1 MTDIKKKIAEVAE
14 KDKSKWLEKAK
25 YRRENRDWLVKSKR
39 IALRVLGVLKE
50 RGMQQ
55 KELAE
60 KLGVSKQQVS
70 KIVKGKE
77 NLTLETISKLE
88 KALEI
93 SLLIIPSH
101 KSESDQQEKPA
112 RAQVDQFSKLK
123 ETATIL
129 SQIEPQLISY
139 LQVAMDSEEYAA
151 RESVKRTFINLFDEI
166 RRDETKDNK
175 YLFSYLLSDVR
186 HQYIN
191 TVKEEVRNSFAKN
204 IPTVKTHFSSKVK
217 WTQANK
223 QVWESPED
231 KPKMMLVG

>member
-25 YRRENRDWLVKSKR
+25 YRRENRDWLLKSKH

-60 KLGVSKQQVS
+60 QLGVSKQQVS

-88 KALEI
+88 KALGITLFE
-93 SLLIIPSH
+93 IPSQ
-101 KSESDQQEKPA
+101 KSESEQQKKPA
-112 RAQVDQFSKLK
+112 KSQADQLSKLK
-123 ETATIL
+123 ESATIL
-129 SQIEPQLISY
+129 SQIEPHLIKY
-139 LQVAMDSEEYAA
+139 LQVAMDSEEFVA
-151 RESVKRTFINLFDEI
+151 RESVKKTFIDLLDEI
-166 RRDETKDNK
+166 RRDEIKNNK
-175 YLFSYLLSDVR
+175 YLFSYLLSNVR

-191 TVKEEVRNSFAKN
+191 TVKEEVRINFSKDIPSF
-204 IPTVKTHFSSKVK
+204 KTHFSSKVT
-217 WTQANK
+217 WSQAKK
-223 QVWESPED
+223 QVWESPEN
-231 KPKMMLVG
+231 KPKMRLVG